1 MTPRQR
7 MRDSQPSSPTS
18 PSGGLVPG
26 HEEDIC
32 CPPSM
37 SSPAAGAE
45 DPSWPHRP
53 STGSAL
59 AARKKNTG
67 VPMPPDG
74 PRGGCRMAKLRVDL
88 TGKKIGR
95 LTVIGRAKN
104 KGRHVVYR
112 CRCDCGNEKDIF
124 AESLSSGNTQS
135 CGCLQKER
143 AANAQRKHGGKGT
156 KLYNVWATMKARCL
170 NPNSPAYK
178 NYGARGIT
186 ICDDWA
192 KSFAAF
198 KEWADAHGYAEGL
211 SIERI
216 NNNKGYSPENCK
228 WATPK
233 EQAQNRRFRKPKYK
247 EIVYIV
253 GQDGKRR
260 LLKKIP
266 FEDS

>member
-1 MTPRQR
+1 MIP
-7 MRDSQPSSPTS
+7 SQPSSPKRPT
-18 PSGGLVPG
+18 GGLVPG

-53 STGSAL
+53 GTGSVL
-59 AARKKNTG
+59 AARRKSTG

-95 LTVIGRAKN
+95 LTVIGRAEN

-266 FEDS
+266 FEGS